1 MLILSRRKQ
10 AHAGPGAAGSGELQ
24 IVLQYQ
30 ASPVGGQG
38 GWTEQPAGGIVVRL
52 FKMSQQPVA
61 KHPVPSTTTDEEVR
75 ALLVRY
81 RRLVPFHVVRTRFL
95 GNIASPGMGVSPI
108 KMVERLWGGEF
119 PEFETIGAANEL
131 IGALVMGLWN
141 RLSRHQDR
149 NSPFRLTRI
158 ETKATREGLAA
169 LAMLRRR
176 ELDGFVEGLFGVEEA
191 LDFPERAHR
200 GLGALSEMWALF
212 EGTEAVARDETKP
225 GTVRDMETTLRL
237 LRQMTRDAEHEIHA
251 ILLSCARAR
260 RQMLASLPA
269 QKPTLH

>member
-1 MLILSRRKQ
+1 MVGSSTTPGAVVQAPPNFRRQPGSVERRGAGECGEVHEQAGDEPGAGSLMLILSRRKQ

-24 IVLQYQ
+24 IVLRYQ

-52 FKMSQQPVA
+52 FKMSEQPVA
-61 KHPVPSTTTDEEVR
+61 KHPVSSTTTDEEVR

-81 RRLVPFHVVRTRFL
+81 RCLVPFHVVRTRFL

-149 NSPFRLTRI
+149 NSPS
-158 ETKATREGLAA
+158 A
-169 LAMLRRR
+169 LPGSRPRRR
-176 ELDGFVEGLFGVEEA
+176 EKGLLPWRCCDGGNSMVSSKG
-191 LDFPERAHR
+191 
-200 GLGALSEMWALF
+200 
-212 EGTEAVARDETKP
+212 
-225 GTVRDMETTLRL
+225 
-237 LRQMTRDAEHEIHA
+237 
-251 ILLSCARAR
+251 C
-260 RQMLASLPA
+260 LAWR
-269 QKPTLH
+269 KR

>member
-1 MLILSRRKQ
+1 M
-10 AHAGPGAAGSGELQ
+10 
-24 IVLQYQ
+24 
-30 ASPVGGQG
+30 
-38 GWTEQPAGGIVVRL
+38 
-52 FKMSQQPVA
+52 A
-61 KHPVPSTTTDEEVR
+61 KPPIPPTATDEEVR

-81 RRLVPFHVVRTRFL
+81 RCPVPFHEVRTRFL
-95 GNIASPGMGVSPI
+95 GNIASPGMGASPI
-108 KMVERLWGGEF
+108 KVVESLWGGKL
-119 PEFETIGAANEL
+119 PEFETLDAANEL

-149 NSPFRLTRI
+149 NAPFRLTRT

-169 LAMLRRR
+169 LARLRRQ
-176 ELDGFVEGLFGVEEA
+176 ELDGFIEGLFGVEEA

-200 GLGALSEMWALF
+200 GLGALAEMRALF
-212 EGTEAVARDETKP
+212 AATEDVAADETKP
-225 GTVRDMETTLRL
+225 GTVRDIETTLRL
-237 LRQMTRDAEHEIHA
+237 LREMTKNAEHEIHA